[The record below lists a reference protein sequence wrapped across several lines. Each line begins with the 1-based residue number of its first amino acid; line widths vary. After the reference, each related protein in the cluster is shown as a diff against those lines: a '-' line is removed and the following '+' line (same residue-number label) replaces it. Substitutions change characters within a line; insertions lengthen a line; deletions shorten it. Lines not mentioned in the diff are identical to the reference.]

1 MKLKKIQERIVEIL
15 KILSDEERRKKIMC
29 GLREIALGQLRE
41 ANRPLLTELKVLEGQ
56 QRILVN
62 SRQAW
67 IGVGSIAV
75 GTCAI
80 LASVFIAIWV
90 PSHQKIEEQH
100 SEIQAVYKN
109 LITNQDIFISN
120 SNGSRKLENSNSI
133 ADLPEFYIEDD
144 ISDDARKILQDTF
157 GLIQYRFF
165 LYYLHQTALM
175 NSEIKEMKDYFII
188 TGAKPFGE
196 LNPTRPYLSTMEY
209 LALDELDTKFNYQY
223 DTGCLQY
230 FFEHNFLYLS
240 IDRRGKTE
248 CLDSSLNRLFNFGFL
263 EDDTPKWLFP
273 LFKRALNQREPGLG
287 DRVIGPL

>member
-29 GLREIALGQLRE
+29 GIKEIALGQLRE
-41 ANRPLLTELKVLEGQ
+41 ANRPLFAELKVLEGQ
-56 QRILVN
+56 QQILIN
-62 SRQAW
+62 SRQVW
-67 IGVGSIAV
+67 IGAVSILVGI
-75 GTCAI
+75 CAI
-80 LASVFIAIWV
+80 LASIFIAIWV

-144 ISDDARKILQDTF
+144 INDDARKILQDTF

-175 NSEIKEMKDYFII
+175 NSEIEQIRDYFIV

-196 LNPTRPYLSTMEY
+196 LNPTKSYLSTMEY
-209 LALDELDTKFNYQY
+209 LTLEELDTKFNYQY
-223 DTGCLQY
+223 DTECLQY
-230 FFEHNFLYLS
+230 FFEYNFLYLS
-240 IDRRGKTE
+240 IDGRGKTE
-248 CLDSSLNRLFNFGFL
+248 CPDSSLNRIFNLGFL
-263 EDDTPKWLFP
+263 EDDTPEWLLP
-273 LFKRALNQREPGLG
+273 LLKRALNQRESGLG
-287 DRVIGPL
+287 DRYFK